1 MFLLNLKLFKIKF
14 VVLDRKMKEVIIVGV
29 DDFRMVILRGNLDVI
44 KIFINKGILK
54 IVILKLFVFIVVV
67 FFIFLFNVIDFV
79 LGDFEF
85 SEGVLKLFLFL

>member
-54 IVILKLFVFIVVV
+54 INLFGIKY
-67 FFIFLFNVIDFV
+67 IFC
-79 LGDFEF
+79 
-85 SEGVLKLFLFL
+85 

>member
-14 VVLDRKMKEVIIVGV
+14 VVLERKMKEVIIVGV

-54 IVILKLFVFIVVV
+54 INLCVIKYILW
-67 FFIFLFNVIDFV
+67 
-79 LGDFEF
+79 
-85 SEGVLKLFLFL
+85 

>member
-44 KIFINKGILK
+44 KIIINKGILK
-54 IVILKLFVFIVVV
+54 INLCGIKY
-67 FFIFLFNVIDFV
+67 IFC
-79 LGDFEF
+79 
-85 SEGVLKLFLFL
+85 

>member
-14 VVLDRKMKEVIIVGV
+14 VVLERKMKEVIIVGV

-54 IVILKLFVFIVVV
+54 INWCGIKYMFC
-67 FFIFLFNVIDFV
+67 
-79 LGDFEF
+79 
-85 SEGVLKLFLFL
+85 

>member
-14 VVLDRKMKEVIIVGV
+14 VVLGRKMKEVIIVGV

-54 IVILKLFVFIVVV
+54 INLCLKVFVFGIK
-67 FFIFLFNVIDFV
+67 IIL
-79 LGDFEF
+79 
-85 SEGVLKLFLFL
+85 

>member
-14 VVLDRKMKEVIIVGV
+14 VVLERKMKEVIIVGV

-54 IVILKLFVFIVVV
+54 INLCGIKYILWLF
-67 FFIFLFNVIDFV
+67 
-79 LGDFEF
+79 
-85 SEGVLKLFLFL
+85 

>member
-14 VVLDRKMKEVIIVGV
+14 VVLERKMREVIIVGV

-54 IVILKLFVFIVVV
+54 INFCGIKYILW
-67 FFIFLFNVIDFV
+67 
-79 LGDFEF
+79 
-85 SEGVLKLFLFL
+85 

>member
-14 VVLDRKMKEVIIVGV
+14 VVLERKMKEVIIVGV

-54 IVILKLFVFIVVV
+54 INFCGIKYILL
-67 FFIFLFNVIDFV
+67 
-79 LGDFEF
+79 
-85 SEGVLKLFLFL
+85 

>member
-14 VVLDRKMKEVIIVGV
+14 VVLERKMKEVIIVGV

-54 IVILKLFVFIVVV
+54 INFCGI
-67 FFIFLFNVIDFV
+67 
-79 LGDFEF
+79 
-85 SEGVLKLFLFL
+85 

>member
-14 VVLDRKMKEVIIVGV
+14 VVLERKMKEVIIVGV

-54 IVILKLFVFIVVV
+54 INFCGIKYILW
-67 FFIFLFNVIDFV
+67 
-79 LGDFEF
+79 
-85 SEGVLKLFLFL
+85 

>member
-14 VVLDRKMKEVIIVGV
+14 VVLERKMKEVIIVGV

-54 IVILKLFVFIVVV
+54 INLFGIKY
-67 FFIFLFNVIDFV
+67 IFC
-79 LGDFEF
+79 
-85 SEGVLKLFLFL
+85 